1 MRALGRWPDD
11 GPWLQIVRY
20 RAATSQVPWLL
31 HPLLPDHLPHFA
43 NRIADSIVSV
53 VGGLILSQLLT
64 LYITPVIYLQLE
76 GLRERVGGWRDLWR
90 RMRPARPGTL
100 GLPSSGAA
108 GK

>member
-1 MRALGRWPDD
+1 VNANVENEIARLDIPPAPRIIGGMRALGRWPDD

-53 VGGLILSQLLT
+53 VGGLI
-64 LYITPVIYLQLE
+64 
-76 GLRERVGGWRDLWR
+76 
-90 RMRPARPGTL
+90 
-100 GLPSSGAA
+100 
-108 GK
+108 

>member
-1 MRALGRWPDD
+1 
-11 GPWLQIVRY
+11 
-20 RAATSQVPWLL
+20 
-31 HPLLPDHLPHFA
+31 
-43 NRIADSIVSV
+43 
-53 VGGLILSQLLT
+53 
-64 LYITPVIYLQLE
+64 VIYLQLE